1 MELLNRNYTHA
12 KKRPVKIV
20 QFGEGNF
27 LRAFVDYM
35 VDIANEENMFDG
47 SIAIVKP
54 ISYGKLD
61 LFEKQECQYSVLLR
75 GLVDK
80 EEYIEKRMIT
90 SIDSIYDCTVDY
102 TSYLSLARI
111 ETVKYIVSNTTEAGI
126 KCDENDKFEDKPAKS
141 YPAKLTQF
149 LYERAETFNYD
160 YTKGLVMLPVELID
174 NNGDELKKCVYETID
189 KWNLK
194 PEFKKWVKES
204 CIFANTLVDR
214 IVTGY
219 PRNESE
225 TIWQQEGVQDE
236 LMVAAE
242 PFALWV
248 IESDKPINEEF
259 PLDKALENKK
269 GMSVIFTDNH
279 KPYKQRKVR
288 ILNGAHTSFSL
299 ASYLSGNDTV
309 LDSMNDPIIF
319 GFMNKTINEEII
331 PTLDLPRE
339 DLLDFA
345 NQVEGR
351 FKNPFIR
358 HELLSISLNSVSKW
372 KARCY
377 PSVKQYIEKNHE
389 IPKRLSFSLA
399 ALICFYH
406 GIRKET
412 GYLVGIRNENEYKIQ
427 DDQDILDFF
436 YENKDTESL
445 ELVKCFVN
453 KTNLFND
460 VELKDESI
468 NQISKYV
475 TDIKL
480 KGITEC
486 IKEDKLHE

>member
-1 MELLNRNYTHA
+1 MEIMNRCYTHA

-35 VDIANEENMFDG
+35 VDIANEENVFDG

-54 ISYGKLD
+54 ISYGNID
-61 LFEKQECQYSVLLR
+61 LFTKQECQYSVLLR
-75 GLVDK
+75 GLVDN
-80 EEYIEKRMIT
+80 EEYVEKRMIT
-90 SIDSIYDCTVDY
+90 SVDSICDCTTDY
-102 TSYLSLARI
+102 EAYLSLARI

-126 KCDENDKFEDKPAKS
+126 KCDEKDKFEDKPAKS

-160 YTKGLVMLPVELID
+160 STKGLIMLPVELID
-174 NNGDELKKCVYETID
+174 NNGDELKKCVYETMD
-189 KWNLK
+189 RWNLK
-194 PEFKKWVKES
+194 SEFKDWVKES

-219 PRNESE
+219 PKNEIE
-225 TIWQQEGVQDE
+225 EIWEQEGVQDE
-236 LMVAAE
+236 LMVTAE

-248 IESDKPINEEF
+248 IESDKPINDEF
-259 PLDKALENKK
+259 PLDKALEDKK

-299 ASYLSGNDTV
+299 ASFLSGNDTV
-309 LDSMNDPIIF
+309 LESMNDPVTF
-319 GFMNKTINEEII
+319 GFMNKTIYEEII
-331 PTLDLPRE
+331 PTLDLPKE
-339 DLLDFA
+339 DLLNFA
-345 NQVEGR
+345 NQVESR

-377 PSVKQYIEKNHE
+377 PSVKRYIEMNHE
-389 IPKRLSFSLA
+389 LPSNLIFSLA
-399 ALICFYH
+399 ALLCFYQ

-412 GYLVGIRNENEYKIQ
+412 GYLVGIRNEHEYRIQ
-427 DDQDILDFF
+427 DDEDILNFF
-436 YENKDTESL
+436 YENKDVDNL
-445 ELVKCFVN
+445 ELVQRFFN
-453 KTNLFND
+453 KTNLFSD
-460 VELKDESI
+460 VELKEESI
-468 NQISKYV
+468 MKISKYI
-475 TDIKL
+475 TDIKI
-480 KGITEC
+480 KGIAQC
-486 IKEDKLHE
+486 IKEERLYG